1 MALEKV
7 ADMAEIPLGCARAV
21 DVDGHPVA
29 VVHVADG
36 VVKAIHNICSH
47 QYYEL
52 APEGVIEENTIEC
65 ALHGSI
71 FDLDTGAA
79 LTLPAL
85 DPIPV
90 YVCEVVD
97 GEVLVDVARQRND
110 ARPPRH

>member
-1 MALEKV
+1 MALQTV
-7 ADMAEIPLGCARAV
+7 ADVAEIPVGCARAV
-21 DVDGHPVA
+21 DAGGQPVA

-36 VVKAIHNICSH
+36 VVKAIHNVCSH

-52 APEGVIEENTIEC
+52 APEGVIEESTIRMC
-65 ALHGSI
+65 AARVDLRSRHGGG
-71 FDLDTGAA
+71 LDA
-79 LTLPAL
+79 PAL

-110 ARPPRH
+110 DRPPRH